1 MTTFSP
7 GKVLRSF
14 TLLFTILYAFFA
26 IAAPVPGENPAAA
39 PLTVAAAAD
48 LSFALPRITGIF
60 EQQTG
65 RTVRVIYGS
74 SGTLYAQIQ
83 NGAPFDVFLS
93 ADVNYARQLVNLH
106 QAVSDSFY
114 RYAVGRIVL
123 WAPKDSPLDLQQ
135 FGIRILTQ
143 DDVKKIAIAN
153 PEHAPYGRAA
163 VAALKHFN
171 LYDQVASKLVLG
183 ENVSQSAEFVRSG
196 NAQVGVIALSL
207 ALAPAMR
214 DGKVWQIPTTA
225 YPPLEQAGVVLTFSR
240 NQAFARR
247 FIEFLKSPKATEIFR
262 QFGYAPPQ
270 EKKRK

>member
-1 MTTFSP
+1 MTTFS
-7 GKVLRSF
+7 GNRVLPSF
-14 TLLFTILYAFFA
+14 TLLFTILYTSFA
-26 IAAPVPGENPAAA
+26 IAAPGQKPAPGP

-65 RTVRVIYGS
+65 RTVRVVYGS

-83 NGAPFDVFLS
+83 NGAPFDVYLS

-106 QAVSDSFY
+106 QALGDSFT

-123 WAPKDSPLDLQQ
+123 WAPKDSPLDLKQ
-135 FGIRILTQ
+135 FGIRILEHPEVQ
-143 DDVKKIAIAN
+143 KIAIAN

-163 VAALKHFN
+163 VAAMTHFN
-171 LYDQVASKLVLG
+171 MYYHLGPKLVLG
-183 ENVSQSAEFVRSG
+183 ENVSQAAEFVRSA
-196 NAQVGVIALSL
+196 NAQVGIIALSL
-207 ALAPAMR
+207 ALAPSMR
-214 DGKVWQIPTTA
+214 EGKTWEIPLTA

-247 FIEFLKSPKATEIFR
+247 FLEFLKSPKAAEVFR
-262 QFGYAPPQ
+262 QFGYGPVQ
-270 EKKRK
+270 ERKRK